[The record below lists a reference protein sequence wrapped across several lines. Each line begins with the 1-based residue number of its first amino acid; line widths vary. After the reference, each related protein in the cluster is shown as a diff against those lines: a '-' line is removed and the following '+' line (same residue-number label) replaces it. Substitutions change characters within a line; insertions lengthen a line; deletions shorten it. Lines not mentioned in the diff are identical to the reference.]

1 MTVEWVVHVISFLLS
16 DELLLFKYKVS
27 QMFQL
32 HTFPVFLLFSGQSSD
47 FEQAILMT
55 LASAQEKFST
65 AQEKQDRGIGFLLQN
80 CQAFHKLKDHFP

>member
-27 QMFQL
+27 QMCPL

-65 AQEKQDRGIGFLLQN
+65 AQEKPDRRIGFLLQN
-80 CQAFHKLKDHFP
+80 